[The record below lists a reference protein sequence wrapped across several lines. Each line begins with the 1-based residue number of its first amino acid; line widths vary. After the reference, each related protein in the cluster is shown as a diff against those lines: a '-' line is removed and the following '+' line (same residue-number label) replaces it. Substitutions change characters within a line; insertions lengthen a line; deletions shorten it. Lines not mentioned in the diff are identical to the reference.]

1 MESILTVTG
10 TMEIDYLLDFRIEY
24 LHSTKQIIITPVE
37 SEIQT
42 GKEYEIDEYIRDRFN
57 NGYEL
62 ILSGVG
68 LLKKFHRIRMI
79 REYYKRVE

>member
-24 LHSTKQIIITPVE
+24 HHSTKQIIITPVE

-42 GKEYEIDEYIRDRFN
+42 GKEYEIDDYIQDRFN

-62 ILSGVG
+62 VLSGVG
-68 LLKKFHRIRMI
+68 LLKKFHKIGTIRK
-79 REYYKRVE
+79 YYARLE